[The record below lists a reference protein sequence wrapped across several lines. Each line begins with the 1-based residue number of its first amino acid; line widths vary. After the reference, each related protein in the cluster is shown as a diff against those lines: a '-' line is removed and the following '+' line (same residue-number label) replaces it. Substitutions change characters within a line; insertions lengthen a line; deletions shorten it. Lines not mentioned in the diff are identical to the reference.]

1 MDSLKSFHVHMQ
13 KTILRVQPFTNKVLR
28 KMSCTLS
35 TYLHGDYVLSTIQS
49 NFHAQL
55 PLTHVSNNAKHQNFP
70 QSFSIIMISFID
82 DNDHF
87 WAKHVV

>member
-35 TYLHGDYVLSTIQS
+35 YLHGDYVLSTIQS
-49 NFHAQL
+49 NFYAQL
-55 PLTHVSNNAKHQNFP
+55 PLTHVSNNARHQNFP
-70 QSFSIIMISFID
+70 S
-82 DNDHF
+82 HF
-87 WAKHVV
+87 